1 RNTFGI
7 EIGVRSIFESPT
19 VEGLASRIEE
29 VMRAGERDQAPPVVR
44 VSREERLPLSFAQQ
58 RLWFL
63 DQLAPNNPL
72 YNLPGAITLQGELN
86 LDALE
91 RSIDEIVRR
100 HEVLRTRFEVEEGQ
114 PVQTP
119 VQIIDEWTPRR
130 LEVIDLTGLTGEE
143 RENAVRTMAQV
154 EAGAGF
160 DLSRGPVLR
169 VKVIELG
176 QEQHLLLFTMHH
188 IVSDGWSMG
197 ILSREVGDLYRAYSA
212 GESSPLPELEIQYAD
227 YAKWQRDYLAGEVLE
242 AEVGYWKEQLKDAAV
257 VDLPTD
263 HTRPAAP
270 SYRGGEEW
278 VEISKPLGEEL
289 SRLSRREGATLF
301 IVLMAIL
308 KVVLMKWS
316 GEE

>member
-1 RNTFGI
+1 
-7 EIGVRSIFESPT
+7 
-19 VEGLASRIEE
+19 
-29 VMRAGERDQAPPVVR
+29 
-44 VSREERLPLSFAQQ
+44 
-58 RLWFL
+58 
-63 DQLAPNNPL
+63 
-72 YNLPGAITLQGELN
+72 
-86 LDALE
+86 
-91 RSIDEIVRR
+91 
-100 HEVLRTRFEVEEGQ
+100 
-114 PVQTP
+114 
-119 VQIIDEWTPRR
+119 
-130 LEVIDLTGLTGEE
+130 
-143 RENAVRTMAQV
+143 
-154 EAGAGF
+154 
-160 DLSRGPVLR
+160 
-169 VKVIELG
+169 
-176 QEQHLLLFTMHH
+176 
-188 IVSDGWSMG
+188 SMG

-316 GEE
+316 GEEDVSIGTAIANRTRRELEGLIGFFI